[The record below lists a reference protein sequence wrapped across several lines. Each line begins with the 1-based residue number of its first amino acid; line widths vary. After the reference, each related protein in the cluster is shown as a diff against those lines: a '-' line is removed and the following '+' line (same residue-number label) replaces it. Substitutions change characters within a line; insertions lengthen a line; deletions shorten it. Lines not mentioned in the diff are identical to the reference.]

1 MDDTGVSFINISS
14 KFIQALV
21 PSVNKVYSECL
32 MQRTML
38 VAVNA
43 SAERLIAPWYLMII
57 CPLAFSSSAQK
68 DDNYLLGAKSVAQP
82 TGGPRDM

>member
-1 MDDTGVSFINISS
+1 
-14 KFIQALV
+14 
-21 PSVNKVYSECL
+21 

-43 SAERLIAPWYLMII
+43 SAERLIAPWYLMRI

-68 DDNYLLGAKSVAQP
+68 DDNYSLGPSGKMNHQCYNV
-82 TGGPRDM
+82 